1 MMYQLFPGY
10 HEEMTET
17 PWLDEREARA
27 WRGLQMMQMRLTG
40 ALTRQL
46 VAESQLSYQDY
57 AVLVALTEQEDGRLR
72 LFELGRV
79 LGWEKSRLSH
89 HVARMAQRDL
99 VTKEACHADRRGFH
113 VVVTSTGRKAITAAA
128 PGHVRAVRRLFVDRL
143 SPRQLDAIASA
154 AEVVLA
160 ALDDDDAACEA
171 ETEADAEAE
180 AGAAGGTR
188 S

>member
-1 MMYQLFPGY
+1 MA
-10 HEEMTET
+10 ET
-17 PWLDEREARA
+17 QWLTEREARA
-27 WRGLQMMQMRLTG
+27 WRGLQLMQMRLTG

-57 AVLVALTEQEDGRLR
+57 VVLVALTDQHDGRLR

-99 VTKEACHADRRGFH
+99 VIKEACDVDRRGFH
-113 VVVTSTGRKAITAAA
+113 VVVTAAGRKAIMAAA
-128 PGHVRAVRRLFVDRL
+128 PGHVDAVRRLFVEPL

-154 AEVVLA
+154 SDAVLA
-160 ALDDDDAACEA
+160 ALDAA
-171 ETEADAEAE
+171 EADCDAEE
-180 AGAAGGTR
+180 PDDSGH
-188 S
+188 